1 MANVLITGGSRG
13 IGRATALLCA
23 KSGWSVAVNYVRDE
37 RAANDTAE
45 AVRATGSRA
54 ITIMGDVASEAD
66 VVAMFDVAQRELG
79 VLDGVVINAG
89 IVRPLL
95 PLAEMTL
102 DRLQRTFAVNGC
114 LPLRS

>member
-66 VVAMFDVAQRELG
+66 VVAKDDRVPFERPVAETG
-79 VLDGVVINAG
+79 V
-89 IVRPLL
+89 
-95 PLAEMTL
+95 
-102 DRLQRTFAVNGC
+102 RLRQYVSR
-114 LPLRS
+114 